1 MSLPLYQILG
11 VHAIFFV
18 FSLVSQYF
26 SLLWSVGS
34 LNSYLKYG
42 GFRELIALAKK
53 IDNTPKSVHI
63 VFDDEET
70 SEQVTKLTAAMS
82 SYSSQLRRIGT
93 NLSSLIADIR
103 DKKVALNNDDILSA
117 LESLEKSVKVLQL
130 GYSKTAKEARDVFH
144 SDKGITKTEYI
155 ERK

>member
-1 MSLPLYQILG
+1 M
-11 VHAIFFV
+11 
-18 FSLVSQYF
+18 
-26 SLLWSVGS
+26 
-34 LNSYLKYG
+34 
-42 GFRELIALAKK
+42 IALAKK